1 MAVCIMK
8 QVCDQPPASD
18 VIRTLPVFAASQ
30 IATRIWRNSCHV
42 GRPTYTVQSLLW
54 KGADSS
60 CWGRT
65 QHNGGDSISVGAN
78 VYSAGGRLYFVHT
91 FAGGR
96 HYPGILF
103 PMGDFLWGGSITQHR
118 RPCSTRCRTPSSVG
132 RRSAANA
139 PTIRVCNIFVS
150 NLVGGVA

>member
-1 MAVCIMK
+1 MAVCIIK

-18 VIRTLPVFAASQ
+18 VIRTLPVFAAGQ
-30 IATRIWRNSCHV
+30 IATRIWTNSYHA
-42 GRPTYTVQSLLW
+42 GRPTYTIQSLLW

-65 QHNGGDSISVGAN
+65 QHHGGDSISEGAN

-96 HYPGILF
+96 HYPGILS
-103 PMGDFLWGGSITQHR
+103 PRGDFLWGGSITSWWR
-118 RPCSTRCRTPSSVG
+118 GTVVE
-132 RRSAANA
+132 RRSLAGELSLSCARPAADGW
-139 PTIRVCNIFVS
+139 PLMWVS
-150 NLVGGVA
+150 HPL